1 MEDLLQFLSG
11 NIGAALFAAAAGYL
25 LGSINFAIIVT
36 RFTVQQDIRTVGSG
50 NAGTTNV
57 LRAAGKIPAFITL
70 MGDFLKAIAAVIVG
84 KMILMNFGAPEL
96 ALSARLTF
104 GAYIGAFSC
113 LLGHLFPCYFNFKG
127 GKGVMT
133 TAGMMLML
141 DWRVFLTELV
151 IFVILL
157 LIFRY
162 VSLSSVTIAVLYP
175 AVTWA
180 FTYFA
185 DYRTAAEY
193 GLDHVIVSTVF
204 SALIGIIVLV
214 MHRENIKR
222 LISGTERKL
231 VLKKSGGDKPCQK

>member
-57 LRAAGKIPAFITL
+57 LRAAGKMPAFITL

-133 TAGMMLML
+133 CLLYTSVVERYSMPILHVLVTSLNNEENDELILVENDRL
-141 DWRVFLTELV
+141 DLKELV
-151 IFVILL
+151 LSDLL
-157 LIFRY
+157 LNLPMKHLCREDCKGLCPKCGANLNEGECGCNRKP
-162 VSLSSVTIAVLYP
+162 VDP
-175 AVTWA
+175 R
-180 FTYFA
+180 FA
-185 DYRTAAEY
+185 ALRDL
-193 GLDHVIVSTVF
+193 LD
-204 SALIGIIVLV
+204 
-214 MHRENIKR
+214 
-222 LISGTERKL
+222 
-231 VLKKSGGDKPCQK
+231 